1 MLQSAK
7 EFVLDTVFPKF
18 CAGCRGEGTWLC
30 EKCLAEIVFV
40 QSPTCPNCQKLTPK
54 GQFCSRCRSKSNLT
68 GIISACHWRE
78 GPLRGLVHMY
88 KYEGIRELADILAAF
103 LIWQLKKNPI
113 GKNTVVMAVPLHWK
127 RQNVRGFNQAQL
139 LAANVATYFNLDLL
153 ENALVRTKWTR
164 PQVELKGQQR
174 RTNVRG
180 VFACRNSKKII
191 NNKNILLVDD
201 VATTAA
207 TLQEAAKVLRAAGA
221 RQVWGV
227 VLAKG

>member
-1 MLQSAK
+1 
-7 EFVLDTVFPKF
+7 
-18 CAGCRGEGTWLC
+18 
-30 EKCLAEIVFV
+30 
-40 QSPTCPNCQKLTPK
+40 
-54 GQFCSRCRSKSNLT
+54 
-68 GIISACHWRE
+68 
-78 GPLRGLVHMY
+78 
-88 KYEGIRELADILAAF
+88 
-103 LIWQLKKNPI
+103 
-113 GKNTVVMAVPLHWK
+113 
-127 RQNVRGFNQAQL
+127 
-139 LAANVATYFNLDLL
+139 
-153 ENALVRTKWTR
+153 LVRTKWTR

-174 RTNVRG
+174 KTNVRG